1 MRPNRSPT
9 WEICSRK
16 KVRSNEG
23 RGMRALIQPFHYRV
37 RSCTQSLWT
46 SILLILFT
54 VLTIYNAHLSAE
66 EVYPYT
72 GSSFF
77 FRVTNRKYISHL
89 VFESIDRQN
98 YITLIT
104 THAGVWAFQ
113 SRSHALHYPC
123 GSATECL
130 AEMRR
135 LNAFLDS
142 GWNIGLRLNGS
153 IITEIIY
160 YDPDGSN
167 QG

>member
-23 RGMRALIQPFHYRV
+23 RGMRALLQSFHYRV
-37 RSCTQSLWT
+37 WHFASVLWAP
-46 SILLILFT
+46 ILLILIA
-54 VLTIYNAHLSAE
+54 VLTIRNVQLSAE
-66 EVYPYT
+66 EVYPHT
-72 GSSFF
+72 GSSLF

-135 LNAFLDS
+135 LNDFLDS

-160 YDPDGSN
+160 YDPDGS
-167 QG
+167 